1 MGSELERL
9 ADRARDEA
17 ARAASLAEARAERK
31 RLARRAYEDKL
42 VRESLS
48 TSYLAPIIAVV
59 GFATFGCLAFFVAKT
74 GLPLSVRRILVV
86 VSFVLAFA
94 SFGSLALYPR
104 WGSAREIRW
113 MMARPFEVQ
122 LAGYIAALGL
132 ERASGRPEVRVSF
145 DKAPTPHERETIT
158 LGVEQILE
166 TTSVSWYGDHL
177 LVVGPIVQTR
187 FEAHDRSG
195 GGASTRHGNG
205 HAHRWVRR
213 CLAKALPV
221 VHEQHPIRTV
231 TPSIGS

>member
-158 LGVEQILE
+158 LGVEQ
-166 TTSVSWYGDHL
+166 SSWYGSPTCRPQKLH
-177 LVVGPIVQTR
+177 
-187 FEAHDRSG
+187 
-195 GGASTRHGNG
+195 ASSPSLQ
-205 HAHRWVRR
+205 HASAIPASAICSKNRAYPPPSVLAQLKCIR
-213 CLAKALPV
+213 CTDPFWC
-221 VHEQHPIRTV
+221 
-231 TPSIGS
+231 